1 MLLEVEVLIENS
13 VAVQVGL
20 ADAFLPTEAV
30 VQLLVDMIDHD
41 IFPVLEFQYSQDV
54 PEIILHVFIVELFNI
69 LILIFHFLLL
79 FFVARIFG

>member
-13 VAVQVGL
+13 VAVQVSF

-30 VQLLVDMIDHD
+30 VQLLVDMVNHD

-54 PEIILHVFIVELFNI
+54 SEILLHVFIVELLNI
-69 LILIFHFLLL
+69 LILILDFLFL